1 MGISSDSYRHQTT
14 NDFERLLDK
23 EGAENTSTITT
34 PILINIY
41 MHIGPTGFLED
52 GAPEVVFG
60 TDRKIREG
68 LVIVR

>member
-1 MGISSDSYRHQTT
+1 
-14 NDFERLLDK
+14 
-23 EGAENTSTITT
+23 
-34 PILINIY
+34 